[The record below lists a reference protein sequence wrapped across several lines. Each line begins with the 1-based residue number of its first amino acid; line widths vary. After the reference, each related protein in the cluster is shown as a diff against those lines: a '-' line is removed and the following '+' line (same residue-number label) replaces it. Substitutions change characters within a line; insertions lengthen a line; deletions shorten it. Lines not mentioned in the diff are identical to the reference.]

1 MCVRINYKTMNRLQ
15 ISNKKKQ
22 FLAELEKSRGLIMT
36 ACVNAGVSRTTI
48 FNWRHADKT
57 FDEQVQDVMEMEI
70 DKVESSLKEHLDA
83 KDLQAIFFVLKTKGK
98 SRGYSERD
106 NVGDDSQPTKERKS
120 KILSGSSLTKKVNSR
135 IKKFTETMKE
145 QGIYQPRF
153 DEMIRLAAT
162 TSVKYDAVFAET
174 MKSNYEPYRT
184 EISREG
190 NERLIVNP
198 IEGLLRNLAEQLQ
211 SQLRALGLNTDS
223 KPVQSGDDGMADFL
237 SNFDE

>member
-1 MCVRINYKTMNRLQ
+1 MNRLQ
-15 ISNKKKQ
+15 IANTKKK
-22 FLAELEKSRGLIMT
+22 FLQELANANGFIMT
-36 ACVNAGVSRTTI
+36 ACDNTGVSRTTI
-48 FNWRHADKT
+48 FRWRNSDPE
-57 FDEQVQDVMEMEI
+57 FDSAVQDVEERQG
-70 DKVESSLKEHLDA
+70 DKIEGYYHEHLEA
-83 KDLQAIFFVLKTKGK
+83 RDLTAILFYLKTKLK
-98 SRGYSERD
+98 KRGYSERD
-106 NVGDDSQPTKERKS
+106 NVGDDSQPPKERKS
-120 KILSGSSLTKKVNSR
+120 KILSGTSLTKKVNSR

-223 KPVQSGDDGMADFL
+223 KPVQSGDDGMADFMA
-237 SNFDE
+237 NFDND

>member
-1 MCVRINYKTMNRLQ
+1 MNKLQ
-15 ISNKKKQ
+15 IANKKKQ
-22 FLAELEKSRGLIMT
+22 YLIELENSRGLVMT
-36 ACVNAGVSRTTI
+36 ACRKADISRNTI
-48 FNWRHADKT
+48 NRWRHSDPE
-57 FDEQVQDVMEMEI
+57 FNERCQDVEEGEG
-70 DKVESSLKEHLDA
+70 DKVEFSLKKLLDA
-83 KDLQAIFFVLKTKGK
+83 DDLTAIMFYCKTKLK
-98 SRGYSERD
+98 HRGYSERD
-106 NVGDDSQPTKERKS
+106 NVGDDSQTVKERKS
-120 KILSGSSLTKKVNSR
+120 KVLSGSSLTKKVNSR
-135 IKKFTETMKE
+135 IKKFTETMKD

-223 KPVQSGDDGMADFL
+223 KPVQSGDDGMADFMA
-237 SNFDE
+237 NFDND